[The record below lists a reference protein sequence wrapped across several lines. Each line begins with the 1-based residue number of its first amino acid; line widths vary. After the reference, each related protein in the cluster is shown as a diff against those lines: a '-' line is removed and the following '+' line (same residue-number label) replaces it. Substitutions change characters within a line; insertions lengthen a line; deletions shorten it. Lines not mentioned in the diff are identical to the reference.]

1 MDDAPQLRAQSVIE
15 LVDDAFRLYRR
26 HVLTFIGIVAIVQ
39 TPMLIVRF
47 LLEFVVGRDAAMDVI
62 RFLSQPIVVQ
72 SGRNPFANFPI
83 SSFLFYFGITFG
95 VAALEGLIVQS
106 LIGGALANAVA
117 HSYMGKPISIP
128 AAYSFGLRRYGSLI
142 LSALILLLMSAGLFG
157 LSLACAFGI
166 AVLTA
171 LASRLI
177 GVDTFETLAGPAAL
191 IGFVIAFLLG
201 VLFFL
206 IRFILAIQA
215 IILEEYGPIA
225 GLGRSWR
232 LIRSS
237 FWRTLATSVIALV
250 LSFLTSALPSYL
262 VNYGAALISS
272 DTAQDVLRNQALG
285 AFVAEIGLIIGLPL
299 FYSIYTLLY
308 YDLRIRS
315 EGYDIEIRARQVA
328 LT

>member
-15 LVDDAFRLYRR
+15 LVDAAFRLYRR

-47 LLEFVVGRDAAMDVI
+47 LLEYVVGRDAALDVI

-72 SGRNPFANFPI
+72 PGQNPFASFPI
-83 SSFLFYFGITFG
+83 SSFLIYFGITLG

-117 HSYMGKPISIP
+117 HSYLGRPISML
-128 AAYSFGLRRYGSLI
+128 AAYSFELRRYGSLI

-166 AVLTA
+166 AVLMG
-171 LASRLI
+171 LASLVT
-177 GVDTFETLAGPAAL
+177 GVSTFETLAGPAAL
-191 IGFVIAFLLG
+191 IGFIIAFLLG

-206 IRFILAIQA
+206 IRFFLAIQA
-215 IILEEYGPIA
+215 IVLEGYGPLA

-237 FWRTLATSVIALV
+237 FRRTLATSMIALV
-250 LSFLTSALPSYL
+250 LSFLTSATPSYL
-262 VNYGAALISS
+262 VNYGAALISN

-285 AFVAEIGLIIGLPL
+285 AFVAEIGLMIGLPL

-315 EGYDIEIRARQVA
+315 EGYDIEVMAQRMR
-328 LT
+328 